1 MPRAF
6 QNYAIVHV
14 DYRSRTSSV
23 QGLGYIKDYTQR
35 KYHVHMLSY
44 ARYETPYY
52 HRGDKHP
59 VDRVLKVHVHE
70 LRLAGDLS
78 TYVVQM
84 LQNRTRMLQTM
95 YGDVKSYMRSSSG
108 QAKQEVDDY
117 FSTKDD
123 DSSYYNY
130 RYGRGYVMLN
140 HIAYVSYC
148 VNRLKESLKD
158 ITRIYKDYPSIKYY
172 ERSEYNVW

>member
-6 QNYAIVHV
+6 RNYDLVNV
-14 DYRSRTSSV
+14 NYSSRTCNM

-44 ARYETPYY
+44 ARYDAPYY
-52 HRGDKHP
+52 HRGNKRP
-59 VDRVLKVHVHE
+59 VDKVIKAHVHE

-84 LQNRTRMLQTM
+84 LQNRTKMLQNM
-95 YGDVKSYMRSSSG
+95 YGEIKSYMKKGSNISD
-108 QAKQEVDDY
+108 QELNDY
-117 FSTKDD
+117 FSTRDD
-123 DSSYYNY
+123 ESSYYNY
-130 RYGRGYVMLN
+130 RYGRGNVLLN

-158 ITRIYKDYPSIKYY
+158 ITNIYKDYPSIKYY